1 MSLRPQPTRWFEM
14 LTARDDLTMAAET
27 LAQTHAVE
35 LEIHSQTTTRMT
47 IPDLQGRL
55 EEYNRL
61 AQRYQQYWP
70 EADLRAAAIPG
81 LPARVMDNALNELY
95 AWREDADPLIQRLET
110 LRSEHAELAL
120 VEEMLAPIDD
130 SKLNLTLIAS
140 AGPALATA
148 LYVLPPHTRLTQLPA
163 GVIYEQIPTVVNTF
177 FLALGAPDEIAA
189 LEQEL
194 SAVKGRH
201 LSLPSWL
208 SGDLDDN
215 RKQVTKRLDEIDQET
230 QRLHSEIENLSE
242 KHRLSTALSDIARLD
257 WFLTNVSNL
266 PISENF
272 GWLTGWTSDLGG
284 KTINDSLKRAGV
296 RAVMRFPSS
305 SPIGN
310 DPPLVLRNPWWAKP
324 FELFA
329 GLLGTPGR
337 NEADPSRLLAIIAPL
352 LFGYMFSD
360 VGQGLVLFV
369 GGLILQRRWPFLR
382 LLVAGGLSAMVFGL
396 VFGSVF
402 SREDIIS
409 PLWLHPLEHPLPVL
423 IVPMF
428 GGVALLIL
436 GLLLNAVEAY
446 WRGDVLTWG
455 RVEAAVL
462 TLYVGLVASVLHF
475 TLGMSMAVT
484 GLLWY
489 VAGSSWES
497 HTGGTSFPTAIAQLL
512 ESVMQLA
519 VNTISFARVGAFAMA
534 HAGLS
539 LAIVTIADVSGHPV
553 AGFVVMVLGNMLI
566 IILEGLVVS
575 VQTTRLVLFEFF
587 IRFLHGEG
595 RVFRPLVPPSQRHA

>member
-1 MSLRPQPTRWFEM
+1 MSLRPQPARWFEI
-14 LTARDDLTMAAET
+14 LTARDDLTLAAET
-27 LAQTHAVE
+27 LAKTHAVE
-35 LEIHSQTTTRMT
+35 LEIYSETTTRMT

-70 EADLRAAAIPG
+70 EADLRIATMLG
-81 LPARVMDNALNELY
+81 LPARVMDNALHELY
-95 AWREDADPLIQRLET
+95 TWREDADGLIQRLET
-110 LRSEHAELAL
+110 LRSEHTELAL
-120 VEEMLAPIDD
+120 LNEMLAHVED
-130 SKLNLTLIAS
+130 STLDLALMAR
-140 AGPALATA
+140 AGPALAAA
-148 LYVLPPHTRLTQLPA
+148 LYVLPPHTRVAHIPA
-163 GVIYEQIPTVVNTF
+163 SVIARQISTPMYEF
-177 FLALGAPDEIAA
+177 FLALGPPNEITT

-194 SAVKGRH
+194 AAVKGRH

-208 SGDLDDN
+208 RGGLDEN
-215 RKQVTKRLDEIDQET
+215 RKQVTKRLGAIDQET
-230 QRLHSEIENLSE
+230 QRLLSEIENLSE
-242 KHRLSTALSDIARLD
+242 KHQLSAALSDIARLD
-257 WFLTNVSNL
+257 WFLTNVNNL

-272 GWLTGWTSDLGG
+272 AWLTGWTSDLDG
-284 KTINDSLKRAGV
+284 KALNNSLKRAGV
-296 RAVMRFPSS
+296 RAVLRFPR
-305 SPIGN
+305 PPRDRG
-310 DPPLVLRNPWWAKP
+310 PPLVLQNPWWAQP

-329 GLLGTPGR
+329 RLLGMPGR
-337 NEADPSRLLAIIAPL
+337 NEADPSRLLAVIAPL

-369 GGLILQRRWPFLR
+369 GGLVLQRRWPFLR

-446 WRGDVLTWG
+446 WRGDVRTWR
-455 RVEAAVL
+455 RVDAAVL
-462 TLYVGLVASVLHF
+462 TLYVGLVASIFHF
-475 TLGMSMAVT
+475 TLGMSMAVA

-489 VAGSSWES
+489 LAGSMWES
-497 HTGGTSFPTAIAQLL
+497 RTGRTSFPTAVAQLL

-539 LAIVTIADVSGHPV
+539 LAIVTIAEVSGHAV
-553 AGFVVMVLGNMLI
+553 VGFVVMVLGNMLI

-595 RVFRPLVPPSQRHA
+595 RVFRPLAPPSSRHA